1 MHEQR
6 NIRCTEHGLCR
17 CTWRARSQRS
27 RATAWRLSRMPAR
40 PQMFRRWLLVLT
52 SLCAMG
58 ISGTQST
65 CTRRSRSRLS
75 CIQFTNANAVR
86 GDTCR
91 AQAMQLLAQRGKL
104 VCNGAG
110 DSRAWGGRCGRQL
123 LRTREGA
130 VASSSRHASTRRG
143 VGASRTLARHSRTA
157 FTHARL
163 LPIRY

>member
-75 CIQFTNANAVR
+75 CIQYTNANAVR

-110 DSRAWGGRCGRQL
+110 DSRAWGGRYDRQL
-123 LRTREGA
+123 LRTGRRSDEQQPTREQQAGLRGFA
-130 VASSSRHASTRRG
+130 IASS
-143 VGASRTLARHSRTA
+143 A
-157 FTHARL
+157 FTHSFHTCPTRADM
-163 LPIRY
+163 Y